1 MQNYR
6 NHLKETI
13 KKLQS
18 PAKNQRSLMYK
29 TLMPDYCNSKLNNI
43 YKEPKQEARPI
54 RTEAIDIKQ
63 YRTNKGRSD
72 AKELIDQIYDT
83 RLFQLLNESAKGL
96 TGAHGRRMA
105 ENRAVQQQRIIA
117 KALEG
122 HILEKVLTHTS
133 KHEEQLKAHLTTD
146 NQGESTLKN
155 PDILVKHCQ
164 TQPISDSDNAKSEK
178 KSEKHEKAHRSLGE
192 QNDVRFKREM
202 KQLLEI
208 DINSDKFEE
217 DDSNIPSF

>member
-29 TLMPDYCNSKLNNI
+29 TLMPDYCHSKLNNI

-72 AKELIDQIYDT
+72 AKELID
-83 RLFQLLNESAKGL
+83 
-96 TGAHGRRMA
+96 
-105 ENRAVQQQRIIA
+105 
-117 KALEG
+117 
-122 HILEKVLTHTS
+122 
-133 KHEEQLKAHLTTD
+133 
-146 NQGESTLKN
+146 
-155 PDILVKHCQ
+155 
-164 TQPISDSDNAKSEK
+164 
-178 KSEKHEKAHRSLGE
+178 
-192 QNDVRFKREM
+192 
-202 KQLLEI
+202 
-208 DINSDKFEE
+208 
-217 DDSNIPSF
+217 